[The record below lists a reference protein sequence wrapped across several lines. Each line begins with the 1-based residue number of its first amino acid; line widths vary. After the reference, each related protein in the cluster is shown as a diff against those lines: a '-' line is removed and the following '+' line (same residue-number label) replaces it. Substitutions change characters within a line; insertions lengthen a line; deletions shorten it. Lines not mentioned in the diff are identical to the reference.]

1 MAIYFFMRLLR
12 LWLAMTKLINNKGVN
27 MAFPE
32 QRLRR
37 LRKNEQLRRLVR
49 ETEINPGDFILPL
62 FVVHGKDVKTEIG
75 TMPGV
80 YQTSVDETVK
90 IAKEAKKADLGG
102 IILFGIP
109 KVKDEAASEAYA
121 SEGIVQQAIK
131 EIKNEVPE
139 LVVVTDVCL
148 CEYMSHG
155 HCGII
160 KDNEVQNDIT
170 LELLAQTAASHA
182 EAGADIVAPSDMM
195 DGRVAAIR
203 NALDE
208 SGNKMVPIM
217 SYAAKYASS
226 FFSPFREAAES
237 TPSFGDRKSYQM
249 DPSNYNEAFREAELD
264 VEEGADFIMVK
275 PAIGYLD
282 VVRLMYNSFDLPIA
296 AYNVSGEYAMVKA
309 AVKADMIDEKK
320 AVLEVLTCIKRAG
333 AGIILTYHAL
343 DAARWL

>member
-1 MAIYFFMRLLR
+1 
-12 LWLAMTKLINNKGVN
+12 MT
-27 MAFPE
+27 FPQ

-37 LRKNEQLRRLVR
+37 LRKNEQIRRLVR
-49 ETEINPGDFILPL
+49 ETEVNPGDLILPL
-62 FVVHGKDVKTEIG
+62 FVVHGKDVKTEIS

-109 KVKDEAASEAYA
+109 EVKDEAASEAYA
-121 SEGIVQQAIK
+121 SEGIVQQAIR
-131 EIKNEVPE
+131 EIKEEIPE
-139 LVVVTDVCL
+139 LLVVTDVCL

-160 KDNEVQNDIT
+160 KDNEIQNDIS
-170 LELLAQTAASHA
+170 LELLAQTAVSHA

-208 SGNKMVPIM
+208 NGKEMTPIM
-217 SYAAKYASS
+217 SYAVKYASAM
-226 FFSPFREAAES
+226 FSPFREAAES
-237 TPSFGDRKSYQM
+237 APAFGDRRSYQM
-249 DPSNYNEAFREAELD
+249 DPANITEASREVELD
-264 VEEGADFIMVK
+264 VEEGADIVMVK

-282 VVRLMYNSFDLPIA
+282 VVSLVYRTTDLPVA

-309 AVKADMIDEKK
+309 AVKAGMIDEKK
-320 AVLEVLTCIKRAG
+320 TVLEILTSIKRAG
-333 AGIILTYHAL
+333 AGITLSYHAL
-343 DAARWL
+343 DAAKWL